1 MPVHRDERGRTLER
15 RRDMLRARHA
25 LDARPS
31 PHQSQQQQ
39 AHRHEDF
46 VQEQTAASQAPAGAG
61 LLFVDGIAKAAT
73 AIFFHDRH
81 CSALRYNS
89 PMQALTLPPG
99 PTEGFDLGGSDE
111 SLARLR
117 RYFAEFGDIYRVFAP
132 GRGVYNYVINHP
144 DDIKRVLLSNH
155 RNYTKGEGMDRVK
168 ILLGNGIMTSEGD
181 FWRRQRRM
189 MQPAFHRRGIDRFS
203 RLIHEVNEKF
213 ADRWATCAARGK
225 PINLT
230 DDVSELTLDIVL
242 RSIFGADLERLE
254 RQMGANPFEVV
265 AKEQNRDLKFAF
277 RFRSLTKLVAE
288 LIARRRREGDDQS
301 DFLSMLMSSRDQ
313 DDAPMSDKE
322 LIDEVLTLI
331 VAGHETTAAALT
343 WTWYLISQ
351 HPHTAEE
358 LQAEADRTADG
369 VLGLD
374 AAESLAFTH
383 QVAQEALRL
392 YPPGWLF
399 TRRTIEDDEIGG
411 YPIGPRTD
419 VCISPYML
427 HRHPEFWSDP
437 EEFQPQ
443 RFAGVDAKERHRF

>member
-1 MPVHRDERGRTLER
+1 M
-15 RRDMLRARHA
+15 
-25 LDARPS
+25 
-31 PHQSQQQQ
+31 
-39 AHRHEDF
+39 
-46 VQEQTAASQAPAGAG
+46 QTMA
-61 LLFVDGIAKAAT
+61 
-73 AIFFHDRH
+73 
-81 CSALRYNS
+81 
-89 PMQALTLPPG
+89 LPPG

-111 SLARLR
+111 SLALMREC
-117 RYFAEFGDIYRVFAP
+117 FARFGDVYRIFAP

-189 MQPAFHRRGIDRFS
+189 MQPSFHRRVIDRFT

-213 ADRWATCAARGK
+213 AERWAAKAAAGE

-230 DDVSELTLDIVL
+230 DDASELTLEIVL
-242 RSIFGADLERLE
+242 GSIFGNDLERLE
-254 RQMGANPFEVV
+254 RQLGANPFEVV

-288 LIARRRREGDDQS
+288 LIERRRREPEEHV
-301 DFLSMLMSSRDQ
+301 DFMSMLMATRDRET
-313 DDAPMSDKE
+313 DEAMTNKE

-351 HPHTAEE
+351 HPETAAGLE
-358 LQAEADRTADG
+358 AESDRQSART
-369 VLGLD
+369 LGLD
-374 AAESLAFTH
+374 AAESLSFTH
-383 QVAQEALRL
+383 QVVQEALRL

-399 TRRTIEDDEIGG
+399 TRRSLEADELGG
-411 YPIGPRTD
+411 FAIGPRTD
-419 VCISPYML
+419 VFISPYML
-427 HRHPEFWSDP
+427 HRHPAFWSEP
-437 EEFQPQ
+437 EDFRPE
-443 RFAGVDAKERHRF
+443 RFAGADAEERHRFAYIPFSVGPRHCIGENMAMFEMLVHVHAMTRRFRLTRADSAPIELEAQINLRPRSNLLMTVEAR